1 MCNKRRK
8 TLVNKSWLVLVLFI
22 LAKFSTI
29 NLHRSNN
36 CFYYNVTVLV
46 QVTSIFCSVVA
57 QRLFK
62 VPALLYS
69 ILVCGKVAFQQTL
82 DVYADRY

>member
-1 MCNKRRK
+1 ML
-8 TLVNKSWLVLVLFI
+8 TSHGWFWFYSYWQ
-22 LAKFSTI
+22 KFSTI
-29 NLHRSNN
+29 NLNRCNN